1 MEDKDIEFVARHY
14 RRGSFAADKA
24 WRRIGIARLSI
35 WRRYRAAAAIAA
47 FVVLTAAAVVIYRA
61 SDVTTKP
68 EIETQAPDAP
78 ALVAEVKVIDFENTA
93 LPEVV
98 ERIKE
103 VYGVEIENMPAGAE
117 AYRLSLHYE
126 GTADDLVATINDI
139 LGIELTVKQ

>member
-1 MEDKDIEFVARHY
+1 MKDKDIEFVARHY

-47 FVVLTAAAVVIYRA
+47 FVVLSAAAVVIYR
-61 SDVTTKP
+61 VTDMSTKP
-68 EIETQAPDAP
+68 EIETQTPEVP
-78 ALVAEVKVIDFENTA
+78 AQVAEVKVIDFENTA

-103 VYGVEIENMPAGAE
+103 VYGVEIENMPADAE

-126 GTADDLVATINDI
+126 GTADDLVAVINDI
-139 LGIELTVKQ
+139 LGTQLSVKR